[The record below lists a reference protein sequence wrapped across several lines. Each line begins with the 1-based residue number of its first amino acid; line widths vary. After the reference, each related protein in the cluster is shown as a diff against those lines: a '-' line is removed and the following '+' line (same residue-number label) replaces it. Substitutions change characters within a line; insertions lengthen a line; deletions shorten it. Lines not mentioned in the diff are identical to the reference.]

1 MRHFILFFTFLLC
14 AVLISGCI
22 QGTTSDNSKVGT
34 SSPLPSIS
42 QSISPEIDITS
53 NPSDGQVYLDN
64 EYKGNTPN
72 TIRQVSIGS
81 HKIEVRHS
89 GFLTWSTSFI
99 ISPENFTYS
108 FSPSLINETKEVTGT
123 VFNGDIYLN
132 WREHKIFTSP
142 GGDTTITIQ
151 PAPCGISVPIK
162 PTIDSPIPASS
173 NIGGIYTYHWL
184 YKPNDEIIISLEQ
197 RGNQQCT
204 NGPYKVSVSITY
216 QKTVKNE

>member
-123 VFNGDIYLN
+123 VFNGDIFLN
-132 WREHKIFTSP
+132 LHEHKIFTSP
-142 GGDTTITIQ
+142 GGDTTITIGRNAAQ
-151 PAPCGISVPIK
+151 CGLAVPLMENGM
-162 PTIDSPIPASS
+162 PMRSWGEPD
-173 NIGGIYTYHWL
+173 IYKWKYN
-184 YKPNDEIIISLEQ
+184 PNDQIVISLEQ
-197 RGNQQCT
+197 SGNQQCP
-204 NGPYKVSVSITY
+204 NGPYKISNVSIIY
-216 QKTVKNE
+216 RKTVKNE